1 LKEMKIETYERL
13 RDLHG
18 RYGAQEF
25 GKLCQKLLAISFGM
39 AGYGHVVERGVQ
51 GVDVDAG
58 EENGQRYAVE
68 VKTTTKESVQ
78 FEQKDAE
85 GLENRRK
92 DGYQPLLAVLRLFLF
107 SEWYF
112 VKADR
117 LKPGGILLDSLRPYR
132 LRILEDRIKPC
143 FDQAVDEHF
152 NGAFE
157 RAQAY
162 LDGVLREKGIDAQ
175 S

>member
-1 LKEMKIETYERL
+1 MKIETYERL
-13 RDLHG
+13 RRLHE

-25 GKLCQKLLAISFGM
+25 GKVCQKLLAISFGM

-51 GVDVDAG
+51 GVDVDAA
-58 EENGQRYAVE
+58 EENGERYAVE
-68 VKTTTKESVQ
+68 VKTTTRQLVQ

-92 DGYQPLLAVLRLFLF
+92 DGYQPLLAVFRLFLF

-117 LKPGGILLDSLRPYR
+117 LKPGGIPFDSLRPYR
-132 LRILEDRIKPC
+132 LRTLEDRIKPY
-143 FDQAVDEHF
+143 FDQAMEEHF
-152 NGAFE
+152 KGAME
-157 RAQAY
+157 RSQAY